1 MHDPNDRKSN
11 YAAAMLM
18 EKLVRDT
25 YAMKGSSEIQ
35 PLQWSI
41 LRYLASVVDQG
52 CTMSK
57 ISGFLGVTHAPV
69 VRAINTLVRRG
80 LVRQDANPM
89 DARSKLLSLTPKG
102 IAKMAQDP
110 ILRLVKNM
118 ESQPKREREQF
129 KKFVRNLVLCTEMS
143 EPGDN
148 GGNTS
153 DR

>member
-1 MHDPNDRKSN
+1 MNDTNDRRST

-18 EKLVRDT
+18 EKLVRDI
-25 YAMKGSSEIQ
+25 YAMKGSGEIQ

-41 LRYLASVVDQG
+41 LRYLATVEDQG

-80 LVRQDANPM
+80 LVCQRSNPQ

-102 IAKMAQDP
+102 IAKMAEDP
-110 ILRLVKNM
+110 ILRVVDYM
-118 ESQPKREREQF
+118 ESQPQREREQF
-129 KKFVRNLVLCTEMS
+129 KRFVRNLVLRTEMS